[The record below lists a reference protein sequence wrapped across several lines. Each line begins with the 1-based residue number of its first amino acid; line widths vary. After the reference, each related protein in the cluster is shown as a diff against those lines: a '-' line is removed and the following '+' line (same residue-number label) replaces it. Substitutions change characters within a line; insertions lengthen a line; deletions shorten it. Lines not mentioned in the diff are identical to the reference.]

1 MRCISDVAA
10 ETTLIWDFFAGWKLA
25 HQWTRLL
32 DVGRTT
38 TTELALETH
47 IYHVGYQTMAMAASY
62 PRSLR

>member
-1 MRCISDVAA
+1 MQCISGVGRDAA
-10 ETTLIWDFFAGWKLA
+10 GMRFFGWRLA

-47 IYHVGYQTMAMAASY
+47 IY
-62 PRSLR
+62 